1 MNQLSLDPLKRSGA
15 ILIVGGAGYIGSH
28 MVAYA
33 YEHDLDVVVLDNL
46 SSGHRDA
53 VPDHV
58 PFYEGD
64 LSDRNLLDR
73 VFKAHTITAVMHFAA
88 HIEVAES
95 VQHPAKYYHNNVA
108 KTLVLLDAMV
118 VHDVKRL
125 IFSST
130 AAVYGEPT
138 TESITEDHPKQPI
151 NPYGASKWM
160 VEQVLQDYAKAYGL
174 QSVALRYFNASG
186 AHPLGYLAER
196 HQPETH
202 LIPLLLE
209 VAMGRRQQ
217 FYQYGDDYPTPDGS
231 CVRDFI
237 HVMDLCEAHALAL
250 LYLHNGG
257 ETRAF
262 NVGSSS
268 GFSVKAV
275 IEAARRVTG
284 HAIPVEVH
292 PRRAGDPATLI
303 ADAASLRACCGW
315 RPHYDDLYTII
326 SQAWV
331 AQQHWWHSLEVQ

>member
-1 MNQLSLDPLKRSGA
+1 MNQENSAALQDLGSV
-15 ILIVGGAGYIGSH
+15 LIVGGAGYIGSH

-33 YEHDLDVVVLDNL
+33 REHQLDVVVLDNL

-53 VPDHV
+53 VPDDV

-64 LSDRNLLDR
+64 LSDRDLLDQI
-73 VFKAHTITAVMHFAA
+73 FAEHTMSAVMHFAA

-95 VQHPAKYYHNNVA
+95 VQKPAKYYQNNVA
-108 KTLVLLDAMV
+108 KTMTLLDAMV
-118 VHDVKRL
+118 AQGIKRC

-130 AAVYGEPT
+130 AAVYGEPVMAT
-138 TESITEDHPKQPI
+138 ITEDHPKQPI

-160 VEQVLQDYAKAYGL
+160 VEQILQDYAQAYGL

-186 AHPLGYLAER
+186 AHPLGHLAER

-209 VAMGRRQQ
+209 VAAGKRER
-217 FYQYGDDYPTPDGS
+217 FYQYGDDYTTPDGS

-250 LYLHNGG
+250 NYLCEGG
-257 ETRAF
+257 QTRAF
-262 NVGSSS
+262 NVGSSA
-268 GFSVKAV
+268 GYSVRAV
-275 IEAARRVTG
+275 IEAARIITG

-292 PRRAGDPATLI
+292 PRRAGDPAQLV
-303 ADAASLRACCGW
+303 ADASDLKNQCGW
-315 RPHYDDLYTII
+315 QPQYDDLQTII
-326 SQAWV
+326 SHAWV
-331 AQQHWWHSLEVQ
+331 AQQHWWHSFET